1 MTKLLYKEI
10 EELAQKERF
19 LIEQKQDEE
28 KHKERKE
35 DCNFWTEILLL
46 YKNYICLAKLNI
58 AYLSKKENAKRKT
71 ETTETEG
78 KKRKLLTIEPKKEY

>member
-35 DCNFWTEILLL
+35 DCNF
-46 YKNYICLAKLNI
+46 
-58 AYLSKKENAKRKT
+58 
-71 ETTETEG
+71 
-78 KKRKLLTIEPKKEY
+78 